1 MGQRFYFVIFFLS
14 FIQLLNE
21 WINALSCL
29 AQMQAGNLPARVS
42 AMGITGDRG
51 KPFAIHPL
59 LEERNAA
66 LKAIN

>member
-1 MGQRFYFVIFFLS
+1 ML
-14 FIQLLNE
+14 
-21 WINALSCL
+21 
-29 AQMQAGNLPARVS
+29 AGNLPVSVS

-51 KPFAIHPL
+51 KPFAIHPR